1 MLACLEAL
9 CRHRGFLARMLPA
22 PLRSLDEAT
31 ARRVVD
37 AAESAGMLPEADGPR
52 G

>member
-9 CRHRGFLARMLPA
+9 CRHRGMLDRMLPP

-31 ARRVVD
+31 ARRVVE
-37 AAESAGMLPEADGPR
+37 AAEAAGLMPEMAAAAV
-52 G
+52 